1 MGAKTGM
8 QTSRKSQ
15 ESTMK
20 SLALRKSIRYNPI
33 PNAGRQKLFR
43 NARIRETSEESPR

>member
-1 MGAKTGM
+1 MHAKASAE
-8 QTSRKSQ
+8 TSRKSQ

-33 PNAGRQKLFR
+33 LNAGRQKLFR
-43 NARIRETSEESPR
+43 NARTRQTSEESA